1 MFSYFLSKH
10 KEEETLEDM
19 VKTSRR
25 EELEEKAME
34 EENGDLKEYK
44 EENGDLYHK
53 NIHLGFHRD
62 ALAWLVVGL
71 VIGHQL

>member
-1 MFSYFLSKH
+1 M
-10 KEEETLEDM
+10 
-19 VKTSRR
+19 KTSRR

-34 EENGDLKEYK
+34 EENGDLKEVV
-44 EENGDLYHK
+44 EEKGDLNHE

>member
-1 MFSYFLSKH
+1 M
-10 KEEETLEDM
+10 ETLEDM

-34 EENGDLKEYK
+34 EEKGSLKEDK
-44 EENGDLYHK
+44 EENGDLKEVIEEKGDLNHE

-71 VIGHQL
+71 VIGLQL